1 MTRIVA
7 VSSEKGGVGK
17 TTTASNLAAAWGA
30 LGQRVLAVDFDPQFA
45 LTRAFGLAPSDAPA
59 TIYEVLTAPNTEAED
74 AVVRQVAPG
83 VDLVPA
89 RRELRKL
96 ELNLVSEVRREE
108 FLARALEPLSDDY
121 DVVVIDSPPNLGL
134 LTVNVLCAST
144 EVLVPVSMVDTGAL
158 QGAAELRA
166 SVAGLA
172 ERRFEVRIR
181 ALVKTLADPRRIM
194 YQAIGEPLGAL
205 GIPVARSEIP
215 LRADFHNALA
225 AGAPLLVDRPDSLGA
240 LAYRKLAQELRSESA
255 DLKAVA

>member
-7 VSSEKGGVGK
+7 ISSEKGGVGK

-45 LTRAFGLAPSDAPA
+45 LTRAFGVAPSDAPA
-59 TIYEVLTAPNTEAED
+59 TIYEVLTAPATEAAD
-74 AVVRQVAPG
+74 AVVQAVAPG
-83 VDLVPA
+83 VDLIPA

-96 ELNLVSEVRREE
+96 ELNLVAEVRREE
-108 FLARALEPLSDDY
+108 FLARALEPLTDAY
-121 DVVVIDSPPNLGL
+121 DVLVIDSPPNLGL

-172 ERRFEVRIR
+172 ERRFDVRIR
-181 ALVKTLADPRRIM
+181 AIVKTLADPRRIM
-194 YQAIGEPLGAL
+194 YQAISEPLGAL

-215 LRADFHNALA
+215 LRAAFHNALA
-225 AGAPLLVDRPDSLGA
+225 SGAPLLVDRPDSQGA
-240 LAYRKLAQELRSESA
+240 LAYRKLGHELSGDPANLR
-255 DLKAVA
+255 AVA

>member
-30 LGQRVLAVDFDPQFA
+30 LGRRVLAVDFDPQFA
-45 LTRAFGLAPSDAPA
+45 LTRAFGIAPSDAPA
-59 TIYEVLTAPNTEAED
+59 TIYEVLTAPATEPED
-74 AVVRQVAPG
+74 AVVRDVAPG
-83 VDLVPA
+83 VDLIPS
-89 RRELRKL
+89 RRDLRRL
-96 ELNLVSEVRREE
+96 ELNLVSEVRQEE
-108 FLARALEPLSDDY
+108 FLTRALEPLLNSY
-121 DVVVIDSPPNLGL
+121 DMLVIDSPPNLGL
-134 LTVNVLCAST
+134 LTVNVLCASS

-172 ERRFEVRIR
+172 ERRFDVRIR
-181 ALVKTLADPRRIM
+181 ALVKTLADRRRVM
-194 YQAIGEPLGAL
+194 YQAISEPLAGL

-225 AGAPLLVDRPDSLGA
+225 AGAPLVVGRPDSLGA
-240 LAYRKLAQELRSESA
+240 HAYRKLAYELLSDSA
-255 DLKAVA
+255 KLQAVA

>member
-30 LGQRVLAVDFDPQFA
+30 LGRRVLAVDFDPQFA

-59 TIYEVLTAPNTEAED
+59 TVYEVLTAQGTELED
-74 AVVRQVAPG
+74 AVLPDVAPG
-83 VDLVPA
+83 VDLIA
-89 RRELRKL
+89 SRRDLRKL

-108 FLARALEPLSDDY
+108 FLARALEPLVGDY

-172 ERRFEVRIR
+172 ERRFDVRIR
-181 ALVKTLADPRRIM
+181 ALVKTLAEPRRVM
-194 YQAIGEPLGAL
+194 YQAISEPLGAL
-205 GIPVARSEIP
+205 GIPVARTEIP

-225 AGAPLLVDRPDSLGA
+225 EGAPLLVSRPDSLGG
-240 LAYRKLAQELRSESA
+240 LAYRKLGQELLGDSA
-255 DLKAVA
+255 KLKAVA